1 MLHYQYTNMVIQ
13 MVTWNDTQPIFIQIR
28 QRIIDLI
35 LSGGVDGEN
44 PLPSVRQ
51 ISAELAVN
59 PLTVSKSYQSLVELG
74 VVEKRRGLGMFLSKD
89 ARIILLKH
97 ERNKF
102 LNEDWPRIHSQIKS
116 LDLDLKDLLQSASK
130 KTSKNGKETK

>member
-1 MLHYQYTNMVIQ
+1 MVIQ

-35 LSGGVDGEN
+35 LSGGVDDES